1 MPGDVMARVM
11 EIVTPLGDDVLLF
24 HGMAAREE
32 MSRPFDYQLDL
43 LSKKKD
49 VNVDQILGK
58 NVTIKLGLPDDQ
70 TRYFNGYV
78 TRFAQGAMIGPYHR
92 YVATV
97 RPWLWFL
104 TRTADCRIFQDMKVP
119 DIIKK
124 VFDDHP
130 TADFKL
136 ELSGTYRKW
145 TYCVQYRETDFNFVS
160 RLMEQE
166 GIGYYFRHT
175 DGHDTMVLTDSMT
188 KHQPTAG
195 YEKLSFISPDQ
206 QVKPDSEHILSW
218 VHQQEIQ
225 PGLYVHDDYD
235 FERPSV
241 ELKTNKPL
249 PRNYSPSDA
258 EVYDYPGTYIQ
269 TPDGEQYASVRIDE
283 MGTQFHTARAATNAR
298 GIAVGALWNLE
309 HHKRED
315 QNREYLIVSASYDL
329 SFENYESLPEA
340 GGTGYQC
347 SFVAMPSSQQFRP
360 KRITPKPFVQGPQTA
375 VVVGPGGEEIYTDK
389 YGRVK
394 VQFHWDRRGK
404 KDENSSCWIRV
415 SHPWAGKGWGA
426 ISNPRIGQE
435 VIVDFLEGD
444 PDQPIIT
451 GRVYNAEQ
459 MPPYDLPGN
468 KTQTGIKSRSSKG
481 GGGANFNEIRM
492 EDLKG
497 SEQVFIHAEKNQD
510 IEVEN
515 DETHWVGHDRK
526 KNIDHDETTH
536 VKHDRTETVDN
547 NETITVH
554 ANRTET
560 VDKNETITIHM
571 NRGETV
577 DLNETIGIG
586 GNRTI
591 TVSQNETATVAVQRT
606 HSVGANETI
615 SVGAGQEITV
625 GAAQAITVG
634 ANQTTNVG
642 ANQSNSIGAAQST
655 TVGAARSINV
665 GAAQTTD
672 IAANASM
679 TIGGDEARAVSGGRA
694 TSVGKDDAL
703 TVSKNLIISAGD
715 SIAIRTG
722 DASIT
727 MKKDGTI
734 QIKGKDIIITGSGKV
749 NIKADSD
756 IVMKGSKILQN

>member
-24 HGMAAREE
+24 HGMSAREE
-32 MSRPFDYQLDL
+32 MSRPFEYHLDL

-136 ELSGTYRKW
+136 ELTGTYRKW

-175 DGHDTMVLTDSMT
+175 DGHDTMVLTDSMS
-188 KHQPTAG
+188 KHVATPG

-206 QVKPDSEHILSW
+206 QVKPDTEHIHSW
-218 VHQQEIQ
+218 DFQREIQ
-225 PGLYVHDDYD
+225 PGVYVHDDYD
-235 FERPSV
+235 LERPSV

-249 PRNYSPSDA
+249 PRGYAPSDY
-258 EVYDYPGTYIQ
+258 EIYDYPGMYIK

-283 MGTQFHTARAATNAR
+283 LGTQYEIAQAATNAR
-298 GIAVGALWNLE
+298 GVAVGALLNME
-309 HHKRED
+309 HHDRED
-315 QNREYLIVSASYDL
+315 QNREYLIIASSYDL
-329 SFENYESLPEA
+329 SFENYELLPEA
-340 GGTGYQC
+340 GGTGYRC

-468 KTQTGIKSRSSKG
+468 KTQSGIKSRSSKG
-481 GGGANFNEIRM
+481 GGGSNFNEIRM

-554 ANRTET
+554 AHRTET

-577 DLNETIGIG
+577 DANETISIG

-591 TVSQNETATVAVQRT
+591 TVSQNETATVAIQRT

-634 ANQTTNVG
+634 ADQTTNVG

-672 IAANASM
+672 IAANVSM

-749 NIKADSD
+749 NVKADSD